1 MALPESDTKLKPDD
15 SGLLITSSNE
25 TSLVNIMKGMSS
37 PPPHPQ
43 NNQGS
48 KTKRNNESNN
58 KNKNKDK
65 NNKKSGSKNM
75 QAVGQIIN
83 QMEMVYLHGLM
94 EESMMENM

>member
-65 NNKKSGSKNM
+65 NNKKRKMNLKKCLKM
-75 QAVGQIIN
+75 IMKKLI
-83 QMEMVYLHGLM
+83 HF
-94 EESMMENM
+94 